1 MDSDMPCHAI
11 LPQFIVQV
19 SNKDLKHSSEFQ
31 SAVKIEVWKA
41 FMFALVECFRAEKG
55 VCVAVLYICLS
66 FYNLVCFLTCVVMS
80 LMNIH
85 EAGLSAA
92 CRSGFL

>member
-19 SNKDLKHSSEFQ
+19 LNKDLKHSSEFQ

-55 VCVAVLYICLS
+55 VCVAVLYICL
-66 FYNLVCFLTCVVMS
+66 FLQ
-80 LMNIH
+80 
-85 EAGLSAA
+85 
-92 CRSGFL
+92 SGVFPHLCGNELNEYS